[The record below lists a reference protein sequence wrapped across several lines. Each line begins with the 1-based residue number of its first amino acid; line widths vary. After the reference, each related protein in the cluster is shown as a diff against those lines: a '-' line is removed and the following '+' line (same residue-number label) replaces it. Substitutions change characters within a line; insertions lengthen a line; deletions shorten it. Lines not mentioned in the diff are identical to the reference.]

1 MRKYTLAFFA
11 IAFSIGVQ
19 AQLKI
24 TGEIRP
30 RAEFRDGF
38 KTLKQDGLE
47 PAFFVEQRS
56 RLGIDF
62 KKDKILLKLSFQD
75 IRFWGGASQIYK
87 TDNALFNMNE
97 AWAGYKISDYSTIKV
112 GRMHLDYDN
121 ARILGNLAWAQQ
133 SRSHDLVKFEYAS
146 EGGFNLHIG
155 AAFNQETVNANA
167 EPARLFSTFYSGVNN
182 YKSMQYAWGNTKY
195 DAGSFS
201 FLALST
207 GYQVADS
214 SQNFLFTVGPYWKH
228 DFGGLK
234 VEMEGYYQLGKDASD
249 TDVSAYMGSIALGTK
264 LGETALWAG
273 VDYLSG
279 NDPDATENNSF
290 SPLFGTNHK
299 FYGFMDYFYV
309 GNPAGNV
316 GLTDLYLKLN
326 FKLTDKSNLLAHG
339 HYFMSQATILEGSE
353 EADSYLGTELDL
365 VFNSNVDKGVNL
377 KIGFSAMDPGDSMG
391 LIKSGD
397 PSKMT
402 FWGWTMLTIKPVLFE
417 SKKSL
422 SLDR

>member
-1 MRKYTLAFFA
+1 MKRYL
-11 IAFSIGVQ
+11 IALLIMVSSLVGSS
-19 AQLKI
+19 QLKI
-24 TGEIRP
+24 TGEVRP
-30 RAEFRDGF
+30 RAEYRDGF
-38 KTLKQDGLE
+38 KTLRQDGSE

-75 IRFWGGASQIYK
+75 IRFWGGASQIHK
-87 TDNALFNMNE
+87 ADNALFNMNE

-133 SRSHDLVKFEYAS
+133 SRSHDLVKYEYAS
-146 EGGFNLHIG
+146 DGGFNLHLG
-155 AAFNQETVNANA
+155 AAFNQETVNANP

-182 YKSMQYAWGNTKY
+182 YKSMQYAWVNKKY
-195 DAGSFS
+195 DEGSFS

-214 SQNFLFTVGPYWKH
+214 TQNFLFTTGPYWKH

-234 VEMEGYYQLGKDASD
+234 VEMEGYYQFGKDASD
-249 TDVSAYMGSIALGTK
+249 VDISAYMGSLALGTK
-264 LGETALWAG
+264 LGGTALWLG
-273 VDYLSG
+273 GDYLSG
-279 NDPDATENNSF
+279 NDPDATENNAF

-326 FKLTDKSNLLAHG
+326 FKLSAKSNLLAHG
-339 HYFMSQATILEGSE
+339 HYFMSQATILEGGE

-365 VFNSNVDKGVNL
+365 VFNSNIDKGVNL
-377 KIGFSAMDPGDSMG
+377 KVGFSAMDPSDTMG
-391 LIKSGD
+391 LIKDGD
-397 PSKMT
+397 ASKMT

-417 SKKSL
+417 SKKPIDL
-422 SLDR
+422 GR